1 MKTLG
6 RSLLVATTTLLLTAL
21 GFAQGNAAEYDQYGN
36 KISQPADRGQYSN
49 GVFPTANPQFMKD
62 VAQDAM
68 AKIHLAYLAL
78 QNAQNEQVRA
88 FAQQILNDYGKTQ
101 ADLFNIAN
109 QQAVVLP
116 NTLDATNSDTFA
128 ALSQLKGAEFDK
140 AYMKTMLNQDQAALS
155 RFKQEATKGD
165 GWASQTLPR
174 LESDLKTA
182 QKVAPVV
189 GVHSTVPSEE
199 KRTPSTAKPTNTASP
214 QQ

>member
-199 KRTPSTAKPTNTASP
+199 KHTSAGKPINTASP

>member
-1 MKTLG
+1 MKFLG
-6 RSLLVATTTLLLTAL
+6 RGLLVATTTLLLTAL

-36 KISQPADRGQYSN
+36 KIPQPADRGQYSN

-62 VAQDAM
+62 AAQDAM

-78 QNAQNEQVRA
+78 QNAQHDQVRA

-116 NTLDATNSDTFA
+116 NTLDAKNLDTFQ
-128 ALSQLKGAEFDK
+128 ALSELQGKAFDQ
-140 AYMKTMLNQDQAALS
+140 AYMKAMLNQDETALS
-155 RFKQEATKGD
+155 SFKQEATKGD
-165 GWASQTLPR
+165 GWASQALPR

-182 QKVAPVV
+182 QKLAPVV
-189 GVHSTVPSEE
+189 GVHSAVTSQGQRAPS
-199 KRTPSTAKPTNTASP
+199 AGKPTNAAS
-214 QQ
+214 QKQ

>member
-1 MKTLG
+1 MKFLG
-6 RSLLVATTTLLLTAL
+6 RGLLVATTALLLTAL

-36 KISQPADRGQYSN
+36 KISQPADRPQYGN

-62 VAQDAM
+62 AAQDAM

-88 FAQQILNDYGKTQ
+88 FAQQILNNYGKTQ
-101 ADLFNIAN
+101 ADLFNMAN

-116 NTLDATNSDTFA
+116 NTLDATNLDTFD

-140 AYMKTMLNQDQAALS
+140 AYVKAMLNEDQAALS
-155 RFKQEATKGD
+155 RFKQEAKKGD
-165 GWASQTLPR
+165 GWASQTLPT
-174 LESDLKTA
+174 LESNLKAA
-182 QKVAPVV
+182 QKVAPAV
-189 GVHSTVPSEE
+189 GIHSTATSEE
-199 KRTPSTAKPTNTASP
+199 KRTSAGKPTNTASP

>member
-36 KISQPADRGQYSN
+36 KIPQPADRAQVGN
-49 GVFPTANPQFMKD
+49 GVFPTADPQFMKD
-62 VAQDAM
+62 AAQDAM

-116 NTLDATNSDTFA
+116 NTLDSTNLDTFD
-128 ALSQLKGAEFDK
+128 ALSKLEGAAFDK
-140 AYMKTMLNQDQAALS
+140 AYMKAMLNQDQTALS

-165 GWASQTLPR
+165 AWASQTLPR
-174 LESDLKTA
+174 LEGDLKTA
-182 QKVAPVV
+182 QKVAPAV
-189 GVHSTVPSEE
+189 GIHSTVTNEE
-199 KRTPSTAKPTNTASP
+199 KRTPSAGKPSKAVS
-214 QQ
+214 QQQ